1 MTRTTGL
8 PAAQYSGIAYSDPS
22 TTRIT
27 WADGT
32 FSSITLDQANVVS
45 VLGTASTT
53 GTGSVSADST
63 KFTGD
68 SIDGA
73 VMGAGDGCGTA
84 AGQRTV
90 TSTLVFTL
98 AH

>member
-1 MTRTTGL
+1 MTRTTVL
-8 PAAQYSGIAYSDPS
+8 PAAQCSGIAYSDPS
-22 TTRIT
+22 TTRIA

-32 FSSITLDQANVVS
+32 FSSLTLDQANVVS

-53 GTGSVSADST
+53 GIGSMSADST

-73 VMGAGDGCGTA
+73 VMGTGTGCGTA
-84 AGQRTV
+84 AGQRAV
-90 TSTLVFTL
+90 SSTMVFTL